1 MKMIFLSMFPS
12 VPLKFLNQAE
22 KGVVMKGSVLIVSLP
37 NLQYCSL
44 EICICM
50 FQFSSVQSLSRV

>member
-37 NLQYCSL
+37 NLQ
-44 EICICM
+44 
-50 FQFSSVQSLSRV
+50 